1 MNDERLQI
9 LKMVQE
15 GKVSP
20 EEAAKLLEAVE
31 QPETKRPKPKSV
43 RLVIVEG
50 GKTATVVL
58 SVGLVQWLLKLPMT
72 VLQIGTYDKDAVLEA
87 ITRGNVG
94 KVLETEEGNKR
105 FEVWLDA

>member
-31 QPETKRPKPKSV
+31 QPEAKRPKPKSV
-43 RLVIVEG
+43 RLLIVEG
-50 GKTATVVL
+50 GKTSMLVL
-58 SVGLVQWLLKLPMT
+58 NVGMVQWLLKLPMT
-72 VLQIGTYDKDAVLEA
+72 VLQIGTYDRDAVLEA
-87 ITRGNVG
+87 VTRGAVG
-94 KVLETEEGNKR
+94 KVLEAEEGNRR
-105 FEVWLDA
+105 FELWLDA

>member
-31 QPETKRPKPKSV
+31 QPDAKRPKPKSV
-43 RLVIVEG
+43 RLVIAEG
-50 GKTATVVL
+50 GKTSVL
-58 SVGLVQWLLKLPMT
+58 ALNVGMVQWLLKLPMT
-72 VLQIGTYDKDAVLEA
+72 VIQIGAHDKDAVLEVV
-87 ITRGNVG
+87 TRGNVG
-94 KVLETEEGNKR
+94 KVLEAEEGNRR